1 MRKFFLQNSL
11 GQKWNLNDI
20 NSFFN
25 TVKGLGQD
33 YKTTYTQIGNRFIKT
48 KSCLTQKKIN
58 GKVRFK
64 GYEDFN
70 DFSRFIQHKPLILIY
85 GDICSGEIY
94 PPVYPENKD
103 YLLDVVLSTLEKA
116 ELETGGLMCKIAF
129 ESLGTYYRIINV
141 DGAANDSSTTV
152 TIESDTVLDSGMK
165 IVIKGPCTNPQ
176 YTHYID
182 GVEKCSGRFVCEI
195 AAGMRMIIDTTKF
208 PYEVKE
214 YSAEGEFLR
223 DLYGMSDFST
233 IRFLRLGY
241 GNNTITFTQEGT
253 DALAVSVEA
262 RIEYESV

>member
-1 MRKFFLQNSL
+1 MRKFYLKNSL
-11 GQKWNLNDI
+11 GQEWNLNDVS
-20 NSFFN
+20 SFFH

-33 YKTTYTQIGNRFIKT
+33 YKTTYTQIGNRFLKT
-48 KSCLTQKKIN
+48 KSNLSQKKIN

-70 DFSRFIQHKPLILIY
+70 DFSKFIQHKPLTLIY
-85 GDICSGEIY
+85 GDIQSGNIY

-103 YLLDVVLSTLEKA
+103 YLLDVVISSLEKA
-116 ELETGGLMCKIAF
+116 ELETGGLQCKITF
-129 ESLGTYYRIINV
+129 ESLGTYYRIVNA
-141 DGAANDSSTTV
+141 DGVADSEATTV

-165 IVIKGPCTNPQ
+165 IEIQGPCTNPQ

-182 GVEKCSGRFVCEI
+182 GVEKCSGRFLCEI
-195 AAGMRMIIDTTKF
+195 EYGKSMVIDTTKI

-214 YSAEGEFLR
+214 YSSDGEILR

-233 IRFLRLGY
+233 VRFLNLGY
-241 GNNTITFTQEGT
+241 GNNTIVFTQEGT
-253 DALAVSVEA
+253 DALTVSVEA